1 VCLRTSRVLLRHFGV
16 RLDDND
22 NRPTERARGW
32 RAPNREPVVK
42 RRERLLRRS
51 HLHCRERELDRDD
64 LGDRRRL
71 RSLAVCDERI
81 RVRNRRIGFRP
92 QHDLVH
98 RHLSGV
104 PDDLLLRG
112 PVNEE
117 QLAERELERGDGH
130 DSNPAVRISSAL
142 RRSAASSHVDRS
154 MGRPDHYLSFTIR
167 WKAQAARCP

>member
-1 VCLRTSRVLLRHFGV
+1 VSGTYSTGTLAAPTAVSAAKGSCVAPTSTAVNVNWTATTSVIADGYEV
-16 RLDDND
+16 
-22 NRPTERARGW
+22 
-32 RAPNREPVVK
+32 
-42 RRERLLRRS
+42 
-51 HLHCRERELDRDD
+51 
-64 LGDRRRL
+64 L
-71 RSLAVCDERI
+71 RSVTSGSGHATVGS
-81 RVRNRRIGFRP
+81 VSGRNTISFTDTSP
-92 QHDLVH
+92 A
-98 RHLSGV
+98 V

-167 WKAQAARCP
+167 WKAQAATCP